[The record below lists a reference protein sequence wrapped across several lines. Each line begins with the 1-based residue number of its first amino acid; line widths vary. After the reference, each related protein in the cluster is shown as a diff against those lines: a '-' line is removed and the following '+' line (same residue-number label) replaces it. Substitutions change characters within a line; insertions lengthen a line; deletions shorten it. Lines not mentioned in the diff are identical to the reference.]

1 MSDRFRLFIT
11 GAVALVAV
19 GVTFAAPTPWSLIH
33 FDDDEDEQQAV
44 VQLDSLKNFDGIT
57 LEGPDD
63 VIVTQGDKFGVM
75 IEGDKDAPRFVD
87 LNVRDG
93 VLVIGRRGRHWNGNA
108 TIHVTMPGLTRVLLS
123 GSGDMQVEKS
133 DSKAFSAL
141 ITGSGDMNV
150 NEVIADNVQLTLRGS
165 GDVAMAGT
173 TRTLGVNLFGSGD
186 IRLDDLN
193 AQTADIT
200 LRGSGSI
207 QAHASGSAK
216 LDVTG
221 SGDAH
226 VSGTT
231 QCQISKVGSGDAE
244 CTT

>member
-19 GVTFAAPTPWSLIH
+19 GVSFAAPTPWSLIH
-33 FDDDEDEQQAV
+33 FDSDDEEEQAV
-44 VQLDSLKNFDGIT
+44 IPLTSLKGFEGIA

-63 VIVTQGDKFGVM
+63 VIVTQGDQFAVALD
-75 IEGDKDAPRFVD
+75 GDKDAARF
-87 LNVRDG
+87 LNLYVRDG
-93 VLVIGRRGRHWNGNA
+93 VLHVGRRGGHWNGD
-108 TIHVTMPGLTRVLLS
+108 TTVRVTMPALTRIMLV
-123 GSGDMQVEKS
+123 GSGDMQVEKL
-133 DSKAFSAL
+133 DGKAFSAL
-141 ITGSGDMNV
+141 VTGSGDLNV
-150 NEVIADNVQLTLRGS
+150 NEVISDNVALTLRGS
-165 GDVAMAGT
+165 GDVAMTGT
-173 TRTLGVNLFGSGD
+173 TRALGVNLLGSGD
-186 IRLDDLN
+186 IQLGDLN

-200 LRGSGSI
+200 LRGSGSV

-231 QCQISKVGSGDAE
+231 QCQITKVGSGDVE